1 MTETCFP
8 EAPVTVPELLRDI
21 ALQYGDLPAV
31 CDKEK
36 CYTYRELV
44 SRIAGRGTYLS
55 SLCLKPG
62 DTVAVMDVNST
73 DAMEWLPAI
82 PAFGYRVLMLSPS
95 LEESSLSAILRK
107 ADVRLILA
115 PERYAGKVEKYGIP
129 VADIRG
135 ISDKPSPF
143 YPAKPDEPAA
153 VFMTGGIDGIPK
165 GAELTH
171 RALMTAARHC
181 THDTCHRRYI
191 AMLPLFHIF
200 GAVSGYLS
208 CLYTGS
214 LIRACE
220 GLNEALRLM
229 RSFQPTSLVLT
240 PGIAAA
246 LMDLADQFGPG
257 LIGPL
262 EEITCGAAPLP
273 VTLKRR
279 FMDRGVRVMC
289 GYGMTETA
297 GPVSLTTDCA
307 QDPDCDG
314 YLLPEFKAKT
324 VNGELWLK
332 GSSVMT
338 GYCGDP
344 ELTENAFSDGWFRTG
359 DLVRLE
365 STGDR
370 MKLTV
375 LGRLKNMILLP
386 DGENVYPEEL
396 ERLFR
401 EHPEVKDCL
410 VREIE
415 CAGEPVIGIEIVPAA
430 PGKENDSF
438 FRQLADEINSGLPA
452 CKHIRKIIIRDTGL
466 PLSPAMKTV
475 RKGTQPETGKLL

>member
-8 EAPVTVPELLRDI
+8 EAPVTIPELLRDVS
-21 ALQYGDLPAV
+21 LQYGDLPAV

-55 SLCLKPG
+55 SLHLKPG

-82 PAFGYRVLMLSPS
+82 PAFGYRVLMLSPA

-107 ADVRLILA
+107 AEVRLILA
-115 PERYAGKVEKYGIP
+115 PEKFAGRVEKRGIP
-129 VADIRG
+129 TADIKRIG
-135 ISDKPSPF
+135 EKPSPF
-143 YPAKPDEPAA
+143 YPAKPDDPAA
-153 VFMTGGIDGIPK
+153 VFMTGGTDGIPK
-165 GAELTH
+165 GAVLTH

-181 THDTCHRRYI
+181 THDACHRRYI
-191 AMLPLFHIF
+191 AILPLFHIF

-220 GLNEALRLM
+220 GLSEALRLM
-229 RSFQPTSLVLT
+229 RPFRPTSLVLT
-240 PGIAAA
+240 PGIADTLA
-246 LMDLADQFGPG
+246 DLADQFGPE

-262 EEITCGAAPLP
+262 EEITCGAAPLS

-307 QDPDCDG
+307 REPDCDG
-314 YLLPEFKAKT
+314 YLLPEFEAKT

-338 GYCGDP
+338 GYCGDR

-365 STGDR
+365 NAGER
-370 MKLTV
+370 IKLTV
-375 LGRLKNMILLP
+375 MGRLKNMILLP

-401 EHPEVKDCL
+401 ERPEVKDCL
-410 VREIE
+410 VREME
-415 CAGEPVIGIEIVPAA
+415 CAGEPVIGIEIVPAV
-430 PGKENDSF
+430 PGKEDDPF
-438 FRQLADEINSGLPA
+438 FRQLTDEINSVLPPF
-452 CKHIRKIIIRDTGL
+452 KHIRKIIIRDTGL
-466 PLSPAMKTV
+466 PLSPAMKTL
-475 RKGTQPETGKLL
+475 RKGTQPETGKL